1 MIMAASAGYRD
12 GVAAAFV
19 ILQAADHRD
28 GVVGTSLAQMGGAG
42 RGPHGRPYMFQR
54 ILVPTDL
61 TDSTH
66 RALAMAV
73 DFARLRFG
81 SQVTLLHVIERVPN
95 LPDREL
101 RDFYQRLEHVAC
113 ARIRTLLGEISGTGE
128 VSVTHHVAVGRP
140 ADEIV
145 QYAERNNMDLI
156 VLQHDDDHS
165 RFGSVSY
172 KVSVTAPCSVMLLRA
187 SHV

>member
-1 MIMAASAGYRD
+1 
-12 GVAAAFV
+12 
-19 ILQAADHRD
+19 
-28 GVVGTSLAQMGGAG
+28 
-42 RGPHGRPYMFQR
+42 MFQR

-66 RALAMAV
+66 RALALAV

-81 SQVTLLHVIERVPN
+81 SHVTLLHVIERVPN

-101 RDFYQRLEHVAC
+101 RDFYQRLEHVAR
-113 ARIRTLLGEISGTGE
+113 ARIQNVLADISGTGD
-128 VSVTHHVAVGRP
+128 VSITHHIAMGRP

-145 QYAERNNMDLI
+145 QYAERNEIDLI
-156 VLQHDDDHS
+156 VLQHDEDHA

-172 KVSVTAPCSVMLLRA
+172 KVSVTAPCSVMLLKPRTVGA
-187 SHV
+187 QARSAPLVEADHV